1 MFRHGHKGNR
11 SHGQNRTWIELKTI
25 IHKWNVKVWNLNPMR
40 RTYL

>member
-11 SHGQNRTWIELKTI
+11 SHGQNRTWIELKAI
-25 IHKWNVKVWNLNPMR
+25 IHKWNVKVWDLNPMR